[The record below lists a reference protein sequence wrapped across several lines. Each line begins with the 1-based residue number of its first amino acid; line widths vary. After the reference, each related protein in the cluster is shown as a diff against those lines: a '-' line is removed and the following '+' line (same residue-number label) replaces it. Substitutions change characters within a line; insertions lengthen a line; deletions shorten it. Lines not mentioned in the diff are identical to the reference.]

1 MRALQLAVFGV
12 VTGSFL
18 VIATLGFSLIRQ
30 VEGFLNIAHV
40 QLMSVAAFTTWFLNV
55 ELGVPFLLSGAISV
69 GLVSLLGLVA
79 ARLFYDPMKPAG
91 PLGVLITSV
100 GVVFVLHGF
109 LVASVGAGARRFQ
122 IPSPTSFSLGG
133 IRVNSHQLIVV
144 AVAIVLSLALA
155 TFLTKT
161 RVGLTIRAMAFNRS
175 LASSRGV
182 DTTRASRAVWLVS
195 SALAGMGG
203 ILLGVLGTLTTDLAF
218 DQFLTILAVA
228 ILAGLGSL
236 YSVIFAGLIVG
247 LSMDLSLLILP
258 GGWRPMVAFL
268 IVIFVLIFRPTGLGK
283 VQTR

>member
-1 MRALQLAVFGV
+1 MRALQLAVFGI

-40 QLMSVAAFTTWFLNV
+40 QLMSVAAFATWFLNV
-55 ELGVPFLLSGAISV
+55 EMGVPFLLAGVGAVSI
-69 GLVSLLGLVA
+69 VSLLGLIA

-91 PLGVLITSV
+91 PLVVLITSV

-109 LVASVGAGARRFQ
+109 LVSAVGAGARRFQ
-122 IPSPTSFSLGG
+122 IPAPSSFSLGG
-133 IRVNSHQLIVV
+133 VRVTSYQLIVV
-144 AVAIVLSLALA
+144 AVAILLSLALA

-182 DTTRASRAVWLVS
+182 DTARASRAVWLVS
-195 SALAGMGG
+195 SALAGVAG

-236 YSVIFAGLIVG
+236 YSVILAGLIVG
-247 LSMDLSLLILP
+247 LSMDLSLLALP

-268 IVIFVLIFRPTGLGK
+268 IVILVLIFRPTGLGK
-283 VQTR
+283 IQTR